1 MATPSQWGASLPVRK
16 TRTRTIDL
24 SSPQP
29 LVLDSAYTSEA
40 LYQRMDYADQRL
52 GSTTRYLTPNSQKL
66 LTIYRNTCADLHLEY
81 DDTPEDKKVQAI
93 GALRHFEIQM
103 SSVHFLNDVSSDE
116 LLQELI
122 SLRRRTF
129 WARYGDYAAHITSK
143 LRNAAAAAQP
153 PTPHADTISGN
164 FKWIQISEAIKDEE
178 ENWKRDGSR
187 YPELVP
193 TTYAVYSNC
202 KKAGIHEY
210 QTMIG
215 IIHFYADRNEA
226 FHRGIQGYLEEPD
239 YTQVAICLY
248 EDLRDLASVCPPSM
262 ADTELMWRSVLE
274 QLRDDWFDIS
284 DGPDKPRNWN
294 HKPAIKTAHERLV
307 KGKAEHQR
315 NLESVAAKAANR
327 LGLDKESEDLMVQ
340 AYTQPPSPFQLPAP
354 GPGTPTMSSKGKGKA
369 MAAKPV
375 DVSDQRNAW
384 DTIMKQQLGQLPQL
398 EMTLSKQRE
407 INRVVSAYRAAYGD
421 DPPPSSPPT

>member
-1 MATPSQWGASLPVRK
+1 MSTPSQWGATLPVRK

-24 SSPQP
+24 NPPQP
-29 LVLDSAYTSEA
+29 LVFDSSYTSEA
-40 LYQRMDYADQRL
+40 LSQRLGYADQRL

-66 LTIYRNTCADLHLEY
+66 LTIYRNTCADLHLEF
-81 DDTPEDKKVQAI
+81 DDTPEDKKAQAI
-93 GALRHFEIQM
+93 GALRHFEIRM
-103 SSVHFLNDVSSDE
+103 SSVHFLNDVSSTE
-116 LLQELI
+116 LLEELI
-122 SLRRRTF
+122 SLRQRTF
-129 WARYGDYAAHITSK
+129 WARYGHSK

-153 PTPHADTISGN
+153 PTPHADTISGS
-164 FKWIQISEAIKDEE
+164 FKWSQISQAIRDEE

-202 KKAGIHEY
+202 KRAGIHEY
-210 QTMIG
+210 KTMIG
-215 IIHFYADRNEA
+215 IIHFYAGRNEA
-226 FHRGIQGYLEEPD
+226 FHRGLQGYLEEPD
-239 YTQVAICLY
+239 YFKVAQCLY

-284 DGPDKPRNWN
+284 DGPDQPGNWN
-294 HKPAIKTAHERLV
+294 HKPAIKTAHERLR
-307 KGKAEHQR
+307 KSKAEHQR
-315 NLESVAAKAANR
+315 DLQSIGAKAANR
-327 LGLDKESEDLMVQ
+327 LALDKETEDLLVQ

-369 MAAKPV
+369 KAAKPV
-375 DVSDQRNAW
+375 DVSDQRKAW

-421 DPPPSSPPT
+421 DPPPSSTPT